1 MNKLRQSTHLK
12 QKKIL
17 SHQTRQAINI
27 LQLNS
32 LDLHKEIENI
42 ILENPFLEKEVD
54 MEPSYNLEHSVRS
67 NNADIEDI
75 LSYHYDS
82 DNLREYLNK
91 QLDTSSFSEEEK
103 KVALIIIDCV
113 DDNGYL
119 TEDLR
124 EIFIEANRISEV
136 SFQDIFY
143 ILHTLQRFDPV
154 GTCAIDL
161 CDSLNIQLD
170 HYHKQSD
177 YYDNAKDILDTLKGV
192 DINEKLNFDRVIK
205 LITNDE
211 ISNEKTLALLKRLNP
226 KPGLIISKKLNTYHI
241 YPDVIIF
248 KRNNQWIVE
257 STKNTPV
264 LTMNREYMSLMKDSK
279 IKSDKDYLEKNY
291 NQAKFIIKS
300 ISNRNITILN
310 VCNEIFKRQSKFLND
325 GDIGIVPM
333 TLKEISNSLDVH
345 ESTVSR
351 ATNNKYVQTPRGVY
365 ELKYFFSSELST
377 NTGKMVSSKAI
388 MKMIDE
394 IIKNEDKM
402 KPSSD
407 SQISKYF
414 EDQGISI
421 ARRTV
426 TKYREKLNIEKSTER
441 RVKN

>member
-1 MNKLRQSTHLK
+1 MNKLQQSSQLK
-12 QKKIL
+12 QKKVL

-32 LDLHKEIENI
+32 IDLHKEIDNI
-42 ILENPFLEKEVD
+42 ILENPFLEKEINT
-54 MEPSYNLEHSVRS
+54 ETTYNLEHSVTS
-67 NNADIEDI
+67 NSADMENI
-75 LSYHYDS
+75 LNYHHES

-124 EIFIEANRISEV
+124 DIFIQANKLSEV

-143 ILHTLQRFDPV
+143 ILHTLQRFDPI
-154 GTCAIDL
+154 GACAIDL

-170 HYHKQSD
+170 HYHKQSK
-177 YYDNAKDILDTLKGV
+177 YYDDAKHILDTLNGV
-192 DINEKLNFDRVIK
+192 DIHEKLNFNKIIK
-205 LITNDE
+205 LMSNDE
-211 ISNEKTLALLKRLNP
+211 IYNEKSLTLLKRLNP
-226 KPGLIISKKLNTYHI
+226 KPGLVISKKLNTYHI

-264 LTMNREYMSLMKDSK
+264 LTMNEDYISLMKDSK

-291 NQAKFIIKS
+291 NLAKFIIKS
-300 ISNRNITILN
+300 IANRNMTILN

-325 GDIGIVPM
+325 GDIGLVPM
-333 TLKEISNSLDVH
+333 TLKEISSSLDIH

-351 ATNNKYVQTPRGVY
+351 ATSNKYVQTPRGVY

-388 MKMIDE
+388 MKMIGE
-394 IIKNEDKM
+394 VIKNENKM

-407 SQISKYF
+407 SQISKFF
-414 EDQGISI
+414 EEQGISV

-426 TKYREKLNIEKSTER
+426 TKYREKLKIEKSTER
-441 RVKN
+441 KAKN

>member
-1 MNKLRQSTHLK
+1 MNKLQQSTQLK

-17 SHQTRQAINI
+17 SQQTRQAINI

-42 ILENPFLEKEVD
+42 ILENPFLEKETD
-54 MEPSYNLEHSVRS
+54 AQLNYNLEHSVTS
-67 NNADIEDI
+67 NNTDIEDI
-75 LSYHYDS
+75 LNYHHDS
-82 DNLREYLNK
+82 DNLRDYLIK
-91 QLDTSSFSEEEK
+91 QLDTSSFSEAEK
-103 KVALIIIDCV
+103 KVALIIVDCV

-124 EIFIEANRISEV
+124 EIFIQANKLSEV

-143 ILHTLQRFDPV
+143 ILHTLQRFDPI

-170 HYHKQSD
+170 HYHKESNYFD
-177 YYDNAKDILDTLKGV
+177 EAKKIIDTLNEI
-192 DINEKLNFDRVIK
+192 DISEKLNFDKIIK
-205 LITNDE
+205 LMSDDKASNDK
-211 ISNEKTLALLKRLNP
+211 SLALLRRLNP
-226 KPGLIISKKLNTYHI
+226 KPGLVISKKLNTYHI

-264 LTMNREYMSLMKDSK
+264 LTMNQEYLSLMKDSK

-310 VCNEIFKRQSKFLND
+310 VCKQIFKKQSKFLND

-333 TLKEISNSLDVH
+333 TLKEISNSLDIH

-351 ATNNKYVQTPRGVY
+351 ATSNKYVQTPRGVY

-377 NTGKMVSSKAI
+377 DTGKAISSKAI

-394 IIKNEDKM
+394 IIKNENKM

-414 EDQGISI
+414 EEQGISV

-441 RVKN
+441 KVR

>member
-1 MNKLRQSTHLK
+1 MNKLKQSTQLK
-12 QKKIL
+12 QKKVL

-42 ILENPFLEKEVD
+42 ILENPFLEKEID

-75 LSYHYDS
+75 LSYHHDS
-82 DNLREYLNK
+82 DNLREYLYK

-124 EIFIEANRISEV
+124 EIFIQANRISEV

-143 ILHTLQRFDPV
+143 ILHTLQRFDPI

-170 HYHKQSD
+170 YYHKESN
-177 YYDNAKDILDTLKGV
+177 YYDNAKHILDTLKGV
-192 DINEKLNFDRVIK
+192 DINEKLNFDRIIK
-205 LITNDE
+205 LINNDE

-264 LTMNREYMSLMKDSK
+264 LTMNREYISLMRDSK
-279 IKSDKDYLEKNY
+279 IKSDKNYLEKNY

-333 TLKEISNSLDVH
+333 TLKEISNSLDIH

-377 NTGKMVSSKAI
+377 DTGKMVSSKAI

-414 EDQGISI
+414 EDQGISV

-426 TKYREKLNIEKSTER
+426 TKYRERLNIEKSTER

>member
-1 MNKLRQSTHLK
+1 MNNLKQSTQLK

-17 SHQTRQAINI
+17 SQQTRQAISI

-32 LDLHKEIENI
+32 LDLHSEIENI
-42 ILENPFLEKEVD
+42 ILENPFLERELD
-54 MEPSYNLEHSVRS
+54 NEPSYNLEHSIS
-67 NNADIEDI
+67 KSTADIEEI
-75 LSYHYDS
+75 LNYHHDT
-82 DNLREYLNK
+82 DNLREHLNK
-91 QLDTSSFSEEEK
+91 QLDTSSFSVEEK

-113 DDNGYL
+113 DDSGYL

-124 EIFIEANRISEV
+124 EIFIQANKYSEV

-143 ILHTLQRFDPV
+143 ILHTLQRFDPI

-170 HYHKQSD
+170 YYYKESNEYHD
-177 YYDNAKDILDTLKGV
+177 AKRIIDALNTA
-192 DINEKLNFDRVIK
+192 DINEKINFDKMIS
-205 LITNDE
+205 LMSNDE
-211 ISNEKTLALLKRLNP
+211 VSNKNSLTLLRRLNP
-226 KPGLIISKKLNTYHI
+226 KPGLVISKKLDTYHI
-241 YPDVIIF
+241 HPDVIIF

-264 LTMNREYMSLMKDSK
+264 LTINKEYVSLMKDSK

-300 ISNRNITILN
+300 IKNRNITILN
-310 VCNEIFKRQSKFLND
+310 VCKEIFKRQSKFLND
-325 GDIGIVPM
+325 GDIGIIPM
-333 TLKEISNSLDVH
+333 TLKEISSSLEVH

-377 NTGKMVSSKAI
+377 DNGKMVSSKAI

-407 SQISKYF
+407 NQISKYF
-414 EDQGISI
+414 EDQGISV

-426 TKYREKLNIEKSTER
+426 TKYREKLNIGKSTER
-441 RVKN
+441 KVKK

>member
-1 MNKLRQSTHLK
+1 MNKLQQSSQLK
-12 QKKIL
+12 QKKVL
-17 SHQTRQAINI
+17 SHQTRQAISI

-32 LDLHKEIENI
+32 IDLHKEIDNI
-42 ILENPFLEKEVD
+42 ILENPFLEKEID
-54 MEPSYNLEHSVRS
+54 TETTYNLEHSVTS
-67 NNADIEDI
+67 NGADMENI
-75 LSYHYDS
+75 LNYHHEL

-124 EIFIEANRISEV
+124 DIFIQANKLSEV
-136 SFQDIFY
+136 TFQDIFY
-143 ILHTLQRFDPV
+143 ILHTLQRFDPI
-154 GTCAIDL
+154 GACAIDL

-170 HYHKQSD
+170 HYHKQSK
-177 YYDNAKDILDTLKGV
+177 YYDDAKHILDTLNGL
-192 DINEKLNFDRVIK
+192 DINEKLNFNKIIK
-205 LITNDE
+205 LMSNDE
-211 ISNEKTLALLKRLNP
+211 INNEKSLTLLKRLNP
-226 KPGLIISKKLNTYHI
+226 KPGLVISKKLNTYHI

-264 LTMNREYMSLMKDSK
+264 LTMNKDYISLMKDSK

-291 NQAKFIIKS
+291 NLAKFIIKS
-300 ISNRNITILN
+300 IANRNITILN
-310 VCNEIFKRQSKFLND
+310 VCKEIFKRQSKFLND

-333 TLKEISNSLDVH
+333 TLKEISSSLDIH

-394 IIKNEDKM
+394 VIKNENKM

-407 SQISKYF
+407 SQISKFF
-414 EDQGISI
+414 EEQGISV

-441 RVKN
+441 KVKN